1 MIFFASYNILS
12 IIIIGYYQAVRNWL
26 KGQFLIVVKNNPRL
40 AAGVGYET
48 GAVASGSR
56 VVMVLRWVLRH
67 VAALLLAAP
76 LKGIDAAAQPLLLTP
91 PSILD
96 IIEAHREGVELL
108 VDSPTEKANGEVDGD
123 CTHEGHQNGVGV
135 NGHVPIVPRG

>member
-1 MIFFASYNILS
+1 MILQILCLVKKIQRKFLRFFASGNILS

-56 VVMVLRWVLRH
+56 VVMVLRRVVRH

-76 LKGIDAAAQPLLLTP
+76 LKGSHALHQTLMLPP
-91 PSILD
+91 PSIICL
-96 IIEAHREGVELL
+96 I
-108 VDSPTEKANGEVDGD
+108 
-123 CTHEGHQNGVGV
+123 
-135 NGHVPIVPRG
+135 